1 MWTQTQLLKPEIV
14 WQKKIYRIASAGL
27 KLNFSGVQVNC
38 HCNLSNSPFTDGFP
52 MSKGTLSSRL
62 KKFEKILLESKLS
75 LGLIY
80 GLSFRIQAASYFP
93 ESWVQ
98 KTGLIFYLV
107 DFHGRNCRISG
118 FDENKTNIEPYSSL
132 KPTKVDFIFIGPN
145 SSRA

>member
-14 WQKKIYRIASAGL
+14 WQKKIYRIAPAGL

-38 HCNLSNSPFTDGFP
+38 RSNLSNSPFTDGFP

-107 DFHGRNCRISG
+107 DFHGRNCRIPG

-132 KPTKVDFIFIGPN
+132 NPTKVDFIFIGPN

>member
-1 MWTQTQLLKPEIV
+1 
-14 WQKKIYRIASAGL
+14 
-27 KLNFSGVQVNC
+27 
-38 HCNLSNSPFTDGFP
+38 
-52 MSKGTLSSRL
+52 MSKGTLSSRF

-107 DFHGRNCRISG
+107 DFHGRNCRIQG
-118 FDENKTNIEPYSSL
+118 FDENKTQHWALAGSNLSPINNG
-132 KPTKVDFIFIGPN
+132 K
-145 SSRA
+145 R